1 MPRFHQ
7 SQLYR
12 IGIIMNAV
20 ANSTEGANAFG
31 TGIGGRFNALL
42 LSQNRNVPTVNE
54 LNADTYR
61 NNVGEAK
68 KNSR

>member
-1 MPRFHQ
+1 ML
-7 SQLYR
+7 SEL
-12 IGIIMNAV
+12 AL
-20 ANSTEGANAFG
+20 S
-31 TGIGGRFNALL
+31 RFNALL